1 MENKNNSGSLFRNDK
16 KGKEFAPDYSGK
28 AVVDSKEYK
37 IAGWINKSKAG
48 GNYLRILFTE
58 IKPVDLNQDAHQAKL
73 QMGTGTSQGS
83 VDSIMIDELP
93 F

>member
-1 MENKNNSGSLFRNDK
+1 M
-16 KGKEFAPDYSGK
+16 
-28 AVVDSKEYK
+28 
-37 IAGWINKSKAG
+37 AGWLNKSKAG

-73 QMGTGTSQGS
+73 HMGTGTSQGS